1 MITLKVLFWDQVL
14 KHAVFKIMDMLQRIR
29 RLDRLDIKNFR
40 CFFYFND
47 SIFKSDITALKID
60 QYTTNI
66 SKEFN
71 L

>member
-1 MITLKVLFWDQVL
+1 
-14 KHAVFKIMDMLQRIR
+14 MDMLKIIR
-29 RLDRLDIKNFR
+29 SLDGLDIKNFR

-47 SIFKSDITALKID
+47 SNFKSYIATLKID